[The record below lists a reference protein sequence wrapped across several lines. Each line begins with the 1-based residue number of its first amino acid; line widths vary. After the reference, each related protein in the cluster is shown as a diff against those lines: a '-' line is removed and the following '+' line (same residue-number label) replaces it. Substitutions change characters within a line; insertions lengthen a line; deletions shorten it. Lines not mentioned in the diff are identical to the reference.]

1 MVGNTIGQ
9 LEIVK
14 GSAVVTLN
22 IQGDP
27 SLQNV
32 TVERL
37 TTLGTTVA
45 GRM

>member
-1 MVGNTIGQ
+1 MTMKI
-9 LEIVK
+9 
-14 GSAVVTLN
+14 TLN

-32 TVERL
+32 TVDRL
-37 TTLGTTVA
+37 TTLGATVG